1 VYQNFLREFW
11 CTAIA
16 YDPNPLENNS
26 EARPLKEY
34 LIKFSVMNNK
44 KPLIIDY
51 KTIVE
56 STRLDYA
63 KGKYVSHPSTKEVK
77 AKLAKI
83 VDNPILLDRN
93 LVLKIAFLMAWRIL
107 FTFVVQ
113 VHGVPDPQDP
123 ERNIQLAG
131 TGLPSTLDEGTLKS
145 RFLPEGTKSDPKD
158 SVGNKQPIDTGL
170 PSMVSDKGAAK
181 TMPLPEGPLGD
192 KDSEGNKTPDDMEPI
207 NPTVADLLG
216 TGAKYQDELTQ
227 ESDDDVLE
235 AGEDMDEDTQAD
247 EEEYHKVSRVLFN
260 MLTEDQWEK
269 HEEAAV
275 SYADLQASIEGYYK
289 ENVDH
294 REQTAKLVQDAFKDD
309 PTLNKKVIDASE
321 TYTKNSTALTELLIL
336 VKNFDF
342 QGLKSTVESI
352 QATAL
357 RQDEYLSSW
366 AKLSKVSPQPLQ
378 AMCHKQHLLSLKG
391 QQMLRE
397 ENVTH
402 VDTEEP
408 PSHTKREHVAME
420 DDTEKT
426 KEGKCIATDEQLES
440 LPKLVKAS
448 SVVRPNSDA
457 PILVPYTINGKL
469 FYLTEEQILAH
480 MDKEDQIKKAEKEA
494 KRLAMT
500 KNEVIKIVQ
509 EEAKKIGIDP
519 KKVISA
525 KAGEKFKKAQDAE
538 MQVHKRQH
546 TEKVKRLS
554 ELNKKIVEQYKWTIS
569 NRLKPEPITDV
580 KIHPNFK
587 PTVLN
592 VYRNS
597 DKRNF
602 VVHNP
607 FKFADFRL
615 IELDELGPIIEKK
628 KNFIVKDLMK
638 SLSKIYEIMKKIPE
652 ELGIQ
657 SALPALV
664 LEQASS

>member
-1 VYQNFLREFW
+1 MLKKDMYDSWKSIMELYMLNRQRGRMILESVKNGPLLWPTVEENGVTRRKKYSKLSATEAIQADCDVKATSIILQGLPPEVYALDFTKTPSVVYQNFLREFW

-16 YDPNPLENNS
+16 YDPNPPENNS

-34 LIKFSVMNNK
+34 LIKFSVMNSK

-77 AKLAKI
+77 VKLAKI

-93 LVLKIAFLMAWRIL
+93 LVLKTAFLMAWRIL

-113 VHGVPDPQDP
+113 VHGGNYSSTEQV
-123 ERNIQLAG
+123 NLIQQLFAYCLI
-131 TGLPSTLDEGTLKS
+131 TWT
-145 RFLPEGTKSDPKD
+145 
-158 SVGNKQPIDTGL
+158 
-170 PSMVSDKGAAK
+170 KGAAK
-181 TMPLPEGPLGD
+181 TMPLPEGPLRD

-207 NPTVADLLG
+207 NPTVADLSG
-216 TGAKYQDELTQ
+216 TGAKYQ
-227 ESDDDVLE
+227 
-235 AGEDMDEDTQAD
+235 
-247 EEEYHKVSRVLFN
+247 
-260 MLTEDQWEK
+260 
-269 HEEAAV
+269 EEAAV
-275 SYADLQASIEGYYK
+275 SYADLQASIEGYCK

-294 REQTAKLVQDAFKDD
+294 REQTDKLLQDAFKDD
-309 PTLNKKVIDASE
+309 PSLNKKVIDASE

-342 QGLKSTVESI
+342 QGLKSTVESF

-378 AMCHKQHLLSLKG
+378 AMCHKQHVLSLKG

-408 PSHTKREHVAME
+408 PSHTKREHVAMK

-426 KEGKCIATDEQLES
+426 EEGKGIATDEQLES
-440 LPKLVKAS
+440 QPKLVKAS
-448 SVVRPNSDA
+448 FVVRPNSDA
-457 PILVPYTINGKL
+457 SILVPYTINGKL

-509 EEAKKIGIDP
+509 EEAEKIGIDP

-525 KAGEKFKKAQDAE
+525 KAENVRFGLKLKKSIAEHPDQEK
-538 MQVHKRQH
+538 
-546 TEKVKRLS
+546 L
-554 ELNKKIVEQYKWTIS
+554 
-569 NRLKPEPITDV
+569 
-580 KIHPNFK
+580 
-587 PTVLN
+587 
-592 VYRNS
+592 
-597 DKRNF
+597 
-602 VVHNP
+602 
-607 FKFADFRL
+607 
-615 IELDELGPIIEKK
+615 
-628 KNFIVKDLMK
+628 
-638 SLSKIYEIMKKIPE
+638 
-652 ELGIQ
+652 
-657 SALPALV
+657 
-664 LEQASS
+664 